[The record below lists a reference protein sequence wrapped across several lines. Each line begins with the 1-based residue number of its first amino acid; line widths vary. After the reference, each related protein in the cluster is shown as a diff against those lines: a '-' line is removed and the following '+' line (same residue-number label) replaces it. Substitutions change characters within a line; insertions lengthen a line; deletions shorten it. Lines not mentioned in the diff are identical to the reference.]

1 MADSTK
7 INQLQEKLLE
17 ANSIITNKII
27 EGISF
32 DKTITCTIIDDT
44 YKKEGKYTVSNGA

>member
-17 ANSIITNKII
+17 ECRDENKDKGVENI
-27 EGISF
+27 E
-32 DKTITCTIIDDT
+32 
-44 YKKEGKYTVSNGA
+44 